1 MFHVIRGELI
11 PINANEIQNK
21 NKKQQ
26 HGIIINII
34 VMKYIFQ
41 KVFDEVVLIN
51 TNGTDVVCRFRHLF
65 YVLSIKV
72 LILIASLKKSLSDYL

>member
-1 MFHVIRGELI
+1 MRM
-11 PINANEIQNK
+11 K
-21 NKKQQ
+21 YKTKKK

-51 TNGTDVVCRFRHLF
+51 ANGTDVVCRFRHLF